1 MTALAH
7 TSELRVG
14 DAVVHD
20 QHNRYA
26 SEASLRFWARSIG
39 EMNPRYVE
47 PGYVSDVLGPAFG
60 AHPCWLSSVHN
71 TVEYIGPENTYPVI
85 GETRWRFTR
94 PVILCERVNARVW
107 LVGEGTKDT
116 HLAGPTRVHRL
127 QVDYLGAGD
136 DVIATAMTTLF
147 HVDPERARSVGAH
160 AGWERSRYTDEQ
172 FTRIERDYDEEIIR
186 GAAAFCFED
195 VADGEE
201 LPRVVRGPLTSE
213 EVVLFVGATRPV
225 PSSEN
230 FAALHA
236 QGRVSSFVHPESG
249 LLESTCAS
257 LLDDTSAAFLGF
269 PAAHDMG
276 PDRIGQCATLVTN
289 WMGDLGRLAQLDVRL
304 ERPHM
309 LGDTAWFEGS
319 VVQRS
324 PHDDSTGTVTIALRV
339 SNQREE
345 TIASGAAV
353 VDLPR
358 RRSNEMRATDV
369 GGVRT

>member
-1 MTALAH
+1 MTALARPF
-7 TSELRVG
+7 EPRIG
-14 DAVVHD
+14 DALAHD

-26 SEASLRFWARSIG
+26 SESSLHFWARSIG
-39 EMNPRYVE
+39 EMNPRYVQ
-47 PGYVSDVLGPAFG
+47 PGYFSDLLGPAFG

-71 TVEYIGPENTYPVI
+71 TVEYIGPEHTYPVI
-85 GETRWRFTR
+85 GETRWTFER
-94 PVILCERVNARVW
+94 PVILGERVNARVW
-107 LVGEGTKDT
+107 LVGAETKET
-116 HLAGPTRVHRL
+116 RLAGPTLVHRL
-127 QVDYLGAGD
+127 QVDYLGAGA

-147 HVDPERARSVGAH
+147 HIDPERARSVGKH
-160 AGWERSRYTDEQ
+160 AGWERTRYSDDQ
-172 FTRIERDYDEEIIR
+172 FTQIERDYDEEMIR
-186 GAAAFCFED
+186 GAASFCFED
-195 VADGEE
+195 VADTEE

-225 PSSEN
+225 PSAEN
-230 FAALHA
+230 FAALHG
-236 QGRVSSFVHPESG
+236 QGRVSSFIHPESG

-276 PDRIGQCATLVTN
+276 PDRIAQCATLVTN
-289 WMGDLGRLAQLDVRL
+289 WMGDLGRLRELDVRL

-309 LGDTAWFEGS
+309 LGDTAWFHGS

-324 PHDDSTGTVTIALRV
+324 PQGDTTGTVTIALSV

-345 TIASGAAV
+345 TIASGTAV

-358 RRSNEMRATDV
+358 RRSSESRGTAADE
-369 GGVRT
+369 GRG